1 MAETSR
7 KPPSSEQPREEHP
20 LVELW
25 TIAWPTVLTMT
36 SYTVMQFADKL
47 MVGQVGPVE
56 VAAQGNGGIWAFTPI
71 AFTLGLLTVVNTFVS
86 QSRGAKRVLDAPRYG
101 WASLWLSGGMWVV
114 LMLPYA
120 LLLKYIFP
128 LIHSAQREQIQNGL
142 EKASGADLL
151 AAQAELEQ
159 LDRLIGLETQYAQIL
174 LAGSILLLISRAL
187 HHYFFGLQRPKVA
200 TVSAICGNTTNVT
213 VNYVLIFGH
222 LGAPGWGLPGIPGVP
237 ALGLTGAALG
247 TIAGTLVESVIPVV
261 LFLGP
266 SMNRELQSRRQWR
279 PQKGP
284 ILDLL
289 RIGAPAG
296 IQVGNEM
303 ACWSIFMTRLV
314 GVFGTY
320 HQTAGWISI
329 TYIHLSFM
337 PALGLSVAVTSLVG
351 NYQGAGQPDV
361 AAARARLGVLVGLI
375 YMTLFGALFYLFRY
389 ELVSIFVG
397 GLHLDA
403 GEARQIVEIGATLMI
418 CAAIFQAFDAFGI
431 IYTGA
436 LRGAGDTLW
445 PSAVTLLYNW
455 TIILGGGWLMT
466 RYYPQLESVGPWVAA
481 TVYIII
487 LGVTMAYRF
496 ESGRWRTLRI
506 LEPTKQDAARIAPL
520 SPTAPVSE
528 PGAAVVDIAEEV
540 GRVD

>member
-1 MAETSR
+1 MTETSN
-7 KPPSSEQPREEHP
+7 KPSSPRQPHPIHP
-20 LVELW
+20 LVDLW

-36 SYTVMQFADKL
+36 SYTVMHFADKL
-47 MVGQVGPVE
+47 MLGQVGPVE
-56 VAAQGNGGIWAFTPI
+56 VAAQGNGGIWAFTPM
-71 AFTLGLLTVVNTFVS
+71 AFALGLLTVVNTFVS
-86 QSRGAKRVLDAPRYG
+86 QSRGANRIQDAPRYG
-101 WASLWLSGGMWVV
+101 WASLWLSGGMWVL

-120 LLLKYIFP
+120 LLLQYVFP
-128 LIHSAQREQIQNGL
+128 WVHAAQRDEIRRGL
-142 EKASGADLL
+142 EGASEAGLL
-151 AAQAELEQ
+151 SVQAELEQ
-159 LDRLIGLETQYAQIL
+159 LDTLIRMETQYAQIL

-200 TVSAICGNTTNVT
+200 TVSAICGNATNVL
-213 VNYVLIFGH
+213 VNYALIFGH
-222 LGAPGWGLPGIPGVP
+222 QGAPGWGLPGIPGMP

-279 PQKGP
+279 PRKDA

-289 RIGAPAG
+289 RIGVPAG
-296 IQVGNEM
+296 VQVGNEM
-303 ACWSIFMTRLV
+303 ACWAIFMTRLV

-351 NYQGAGQPDV
+351 NYKGAGQPEV

-375 YMTLFGALFYLFRY
+375 YMTLCGAFFYVFRY
-389 ELVSIFVG
+389 ELVSVFVG

-403 GEARQIVEIGATLMI
+403 AEARQIVEIGATLMI

-445 PSAVTLLYNW
+445 PSAVTIAYNW
-455 TIILGGGWLMT
+455 TFILGGGWLMT

-481 TVYIII
+481 TVYIIL

-496 ESGRWRTLRI
+496 ESGRWRSLRI
-506 LEPTKQDAARIAPL
+506 LEPTKQDAARMAPI
-520 SPTAPVSE
+520 SPTPPVSE
-528 PGAAVVDIAEEV
+528 PGATVADIAEEV